1 MNQGRVGSDLGG
13 MASQYERSGS
23 ERPGGLIATGKTLL
37 SIHMTIP
44 KSENPVALVA
54 LGGHAFM
61 ERGQKGTI
69 DEHEANAARI
79 CDALMLLV
87 ERGYNLVV
95 THGNGPQVGNLL
107 LQNES
112 CKDEVTPMPLDVLVA
127 QTEGSLGYVLQNAML
142 NQLRKRSIKRY
153 VLTVVCQVQ
162 VSQDD
167 PAFDNPTKPIGPF
180 LSREEALR
188 RARELDWDVVED
200 AGRGWRRRVPSPKPL
215 KIIQRHSIRE
225 AAALGHVVIAGGGGG
240 IPILKDKET
249 GEYKGVEAVIDKDYT
264 SALLAYQ
271 VKADLF
277 CILTEVSQVYLH
289 YNQPEQR
296 ALGAL
301 TVEMVRK
308 HMEAGHFPAGSMGPK
323 VQAIINYLEAGG
335 KRALITNPAN
345 LPEALDGAGG
355 THFVGRC

>member
-1 MNQGRVGSDLGG
+1 MT
-13 MASQYERSGS
+13 
-23 ERPGGLIATGKTLL
+23 PKTDD
-37 SIHMTIP
+37 
-44 KSENPVALVA
+44 NPVALVA

-69 DEHEANAARI
+69 EEHEANAVKI
-79 CDALMLLV
+79 CEAMMLLV
-87 ERGYNLVV
+87 ERGYNLVI

-107 LQNES
+107 LQNEM
-112 CKDEVTPMPLDVLVA
+112 CKDEVVPMPLDVLVA
-127 QTEGSLGYVLQNAML
+127 QTEGSLGYLLQNAML

-180 LSREEALR
+180 LSKEEALR

-200 AGRGWRRRVPSPKPL
+200 AGRGWRRRVPSPRPL
-215 KIIQRHSIRE
+215 KIIQRHSIR
-225 AAALGHVVIAGGGGG
+225 AAAKQGNVVIAGGGGG
-240 IPILKDKET
+240 IPILKDRDT

-264 SALLAYQ
+264 SALLAHQ
-271 VKADLF
+271 VNADLF
-277 CILTEVSQVYLH
+277 CILTEVPQVYIN
-289 YNQPEQR
+289 YNQPDQR

-308 HMEAGHFPAGSMGPK
+308 HMEAGHFPPGSMGPK
-323 VQAIINYLEAGG
+323 IQSIINYLEAGG
-335 KRALITNPAN
+335 KRALITNPQT

>member
-1 MNQGRVGSDLGG
+1 
-13 MASQYERSGS
+13 
-23 ERPGGLIATGKTLL
+23 
-37 SIHMTIP
+37 MTTP
-44 KSENPVALVA
+44 KPDNPIALVA

-69 DEHEANAARI
+69 DEHEASAAKI
-79 CDALMLLV
+79 CNALMLLV
-87 ERGYNLVV
+87 ERGYNLVI

-112 CKDEVTPMPLDVLVA
+112 CKDELVPMPLDVLVA

-142 NQLRKRSIKRY
+142 NQLRKRSLKRY
-153 VLTVVCQVQ
+153 VLTVVTQVQ

-180 LSREEALR
+180 LTKEEALR

-225 AAALGHVVIAGGGGG
+225 VAEQGHVVIAGGGGG
-240 IPILKDKET
+240 IPIIKDRET
-249 GEYKGVEAVIDKDYT
+249 GEYKGVEAVIDKDFT
-264 SALLAYQ
+264 SALLAHQ
-271 VKADLF
+271 VHADLF
-277 CILTEVSQVYLH
+277 CILTEVPQVYL
-289 YNQPEQR
+289 NFNKPDQR
-296 ALGAL
+296 PLGAL

-308 HMEAGHFPAGSMGPK
+308 QMKAGHFPAGSMGPK
-323 VQAIINYLEAGG
+323 IQAILTYLEAGG
-335 KRALITNPAN
+335 RRALITNPET

-355 THFVGRC
+355 THFVGKC